1 MNNFNLGKFVYDGNV
16 YVNSEQHI
24 DIYQSR
30 DSDDDFVE
38 IIDIDNNGT
47 YVVQFYKRCELV
59 KTIICNLKDHD
70 YELNSI
76 EKELNELIKK
86 VYEV

>member
-24 DIYQSR
+24 DTYQSR
-30 DSDDDFVE
+30 DSEDDFVE

-70 YELNSI
+70 YELNSM